1 MTDAIDGSSLM
12 GGRCQVQCNIKF
24 LFNRSIVVVIVVV
37 VVVIVIDI
45 FVCLLFF
52 MVIIIV

>member
-24 LFNRSIVVVIVVV
+24 LFNHSIVVVIVV